1 MAEQI
6 GIIIG
11 IEPDGRARVLTD
23 RKGACGGCDSS
34 HGGCHSCLAGAKFES
49 RVDNPLGA
57 QQGDIVKISLCS
69 KDFFE
74 GAALLYLMPVVAL
87 LIGALAGAW
96 IGDRFGWPQSTAGV
110 LGAVAGI
117 GLAVLFLIWADRS
130 QAAGHGLRPRI
141 VEVLGS
147 ASTSSQ
153 SAAVKPA
160 CCG

>member
-23 RKGACGGCDSS
+23 RKGACGGCHSG

-57 QQGDIVKISLCS
+57 QTGDIVKISLSS
-69 KDFFE
+69 KDFFK
-74 GAALLYLMPVVAL
+74 GAAILYLMPVVAL
-87 LIGALAGAW
+87 LIGAFAGTW
-96 IGDRFGWPQSTAGV
+96 IGGRFGWSQSAGGV
-110 LGAVAGI
+110 LGAGAGI
-117 GLAVLFLIWADRS
+117 GLAVMFLI
-130 QAAGHGLRPRI
+130 QAERKQASGRGLRPCI
-141 VEVLGS
+141 VEILGS
-147 ASTSSQ
+147 GGKSAPST
-153 SAAVKPA
+153 AAKPA